1 LRWGDEVILEAWDQC
16 YRYEVRS
23 VETVAGDA
31 ISALKHESLDWVTL
45 LTCADFDESLHHYR
59 GRVALC
65 TVLIQIDPLSP
76 PCPRPYAR
84 AACWATVCPEGTRVV
99 EGGYNP
105 RACP

>member
-1 LRWGDEVILEAWDQC
+1 MRWGDEVILEAWDQC

-84 AACWATVCPEGTRVV
+84 AA
-99 EGGYNP
+99 
-105 RACP
+105 